1 MDKRTIPAS
10 EKEQR
15 DIYRLLLQNSQN
27 ERFPFEIS
35 AFGFKIKVYRNV
47 FSPKY
52 FNGWKIFTKH
62 FPFFKNEDI
71 LEIGCGTGITSLYL
85 AKNGAR
91 SVVATDINSEAVENT
106 RENARLNG
114 LINIDIRHSDIFS
127 NVKESER
134 FDTIYW
140 NMPFIRVPQK
150 YQYESQLER
159 SLFDPGY
166 TLANTFLTHAK
177 RYLKPRG
184 RILIGTG
191 DLGDIPALERIAQNH
206 NYSMKLRAKEESS
219 GINPVVFKL
228 YELQDM
234 LLNSQL

>member
-1 MDKRTIPAS
+1 MDKPA
-10 EKEQR
+10 KEQL
-15 DIYRLLLQNSQN
+15 DVYRLLLHNSQK
-27 ERFPFEIS
+27 EQFPYEIS
-35 AFGFKIKVYRNV
+35 VFGLTVRVYRGV

-52 FNGWKIFTKH
+52 FNGWKIFTKN
-62 FPFFKNEDI
+62 FPFFENEDI
-71 LEIGCGTGITSLYL
+71 LEIGCGTGVTSLYL

-91 SVVATDINSEAVENT
+91 SVVATDINFEAVENA
-106 RENARLNG
+106 RENVRLNDLG
-114 LINIDIRHSDIFS
+114 NIDIRHSDIFS
-127 NVKESER
+127 NVKEGER

-140 NMPFIRVPQK
+140 NMPFIRAPQE
-150 YQYESQLER
+150 YRYESQLER

-166 TLANTFLTHAK
+166 ILAGTFLAHAK
-177 RYLKPRG
+177 KHLKPCG

-191 DLGDIPALERIAQNH
+191 DLGDIPALEGIAQNH

-219 GINPVVFKL
+219 GTNPVVFKL